1 MRRAS
6 ISVRL
11 TVWFTAVFLCGF
23 AILGLAMWTEWA
35 YTLDT
40 GRDRTLTR
48 RATRA
53 YEVIAANAF
62 QPSLADARY
71 SEFVASASEGNLIQA
86 FDGAGHLLF
95 PKQSLAP
102 SDFPWPERSRTAG
115 DAMRNVTFH
124 GRPYRVL
131 QRRTT
136 SAGAPLLIVV
146 GGQLEDNRQMLAQFT
161 RWLLGAIP
169 VLLAATALAGYFL
182 MRRAVEPLNKL
193 TAAVRSLS
201 IGNLSERLP
210 ISQTGD
216 ELESLAETCNEM
228 LARLETAV
236 AEIKRFT
243 ADASHELRSPLS
255 FIRSVSEYALRDPN
269 LQPESREW
277 FEQIFAECDEATRLL
292 ENMLLLARADAG
304 HVDLPFETVDFSS
317 VVEDCLERGRMAAEA
332 KGQRLASRCSAGP
345 IEIRGDRSSLRR
357 LVWTLLDNAI
367 KYTLAGGEIE
377 VLLERD
383 GAQARL
389 RVSDNGV
396 GIPDHLKSRVF
407 DRFFRA
413 DLARTQEGAGL
424 GLAIAKW
431 IADVHRADLSVES
444 VDGKGSAFT
453 ILLPLA
459 SAANGLMGARFSAH

>member
-1 MRRAS
+1 
-6 ISVRL
+6 
-11 TVWFTAVFLCGF
+11 
-23 AILGLAMWTEWA
+23 MWAEWA

-53 YEVIAANAF
+53 YDVIVAAAAQLELANARF
-62 QPSLADARY
+62 N
-71 SEFVASASEGNLIQA
+71 EFTASASEGNLIQV
-86 FDGAGHLLF
+86 FDGAGHLRF
-95 PKQSLAP
+95 PRRSLAP
-102 SDFPWPERSRTAG
+102 PDFPWPERSAAPG
-115 DAMRNVTFH
+115 DTMRNVTFH
-124 GRPYRVL
+124 GRLYRVL

-136 SAGAPLLIVV
+136 LAGEPLLIAV

-169 VLLAATALAGYFL
+169 ILLAATALAGYFL
-182 MRRAVEPLNKL
+182 MRRAMEPVNRL
-193 TAAVRSLS
+193 TASVRSLS

-210 ISQTGD
+210 ISHTGD

-236 AEIKRFT
+236 AQIKRFT

-255 FIRSVSEYALRDPN
+255 FIRTVSEYALRDPK

-317 VVEDCLERGRMAAEA
+317 VVEDCLDRGRMAAEA
-332 KGQRLASRCSAGP
+332 KGQRLTSRCSSEP

-367 KYTLAGGEIE
+367 KYTPAGGRID
-377 VLLERD
+377 VLLERT
-383 GAQARL
+383 GAEARF
-389 RVSDNGV
+389 RVSDNGI
-396 GIPDHLKSRVF
+396 GIPEHLKPHVF

-413 DLARTQEGAGL
+413 DMARTQEGAGL

-431 IADVHRADLSVES
+431 IANVHRADLSVES
-444 VDGKGSAFT
+444 VEGEGSVFA
-453 ILLPLA
+453 IVLPLA
-459 SAANGLMGARFSAH
+459 CETNGS